1 MRRHHVQRFGWHVGI
16 ALLIALGDIW
26 LKTEVMS
33 FLFARDTSFYPIFN
47 GFSLNVVW
55 NTGVSFGLF
64 RALPPFVL
72 LGITGGFVVGLLI
85 WLYKNDQPRER
96 WALSLIIGGAVG
108 NIRDRILYGAVFDF
122 LDFYVGPYHWPAF
135 NLADSCIVVGVL
147 LLIYSQIVSKKR
159 V

>member
-1 MRRHHVQRFGWHVGI
+1 MHRQHVQRFGWHVGV

-26 LKTEVMS
+26 LKTAVMS
-33 FLFARDTSFYPIFN
+33 FLFSRDTSFYPIFN
-47 GFSLNVVW
+47 GFNLNVVW

-64 RALPPFVL
+64 QALPPFVL

-122 LDFYVGPYHWPAF
+122 LDFYVGSYHWPAF

-147 LLIYSQIVSKKR
+147 MLFYSQIVSKKK

>member
-1 MRRHHVQRFGWHVGI
+1 MHRQHVQRFGWHVGI

-33 FLFARDTSFYPIFN
+33 FLFSRDTSFYPIFN
-47 GFSLNVVW
+47 GFNLNVVW

-64 RALPPFVL
+64 QALPPFVL

-122 LDFYVGPYHWPAF
+122 LDFYVGSYHWPAF

-147 LLIYSQIVSKKR
+147 MLLYSQIVSKKK

>member
-1 MRRHHVQRFGWHVGI
+1 MHRHYVQRFGWHVGI
-16 ALLIALGDIW
+16 ALLIALADIW
-26 LKTEVMS
+26 MKTEVMS
-33 FLFARDTSFYPIFN
+33 FLFSRDTSFYPIFN
-47 GFSLNVVW
+47 GFNLNVVW

-85 WLYKNDQPRER
+85 WLYKNDQPCER

>member
-1 MRRHHVQRFGWHVGI
+1 
-16 ALLIALGDIW
+16 LN
-26 LKTEVMS
+26 
-33 FLFARDTSFYPIFN
+33 PIFN
-47 GFSLNVVW
+47 GFNLNVVW

-85 WLYKNDQPRER
+85 WLYKNDQPCER

>member
-1 MRRHHVQRFGWHVGI
+1 MHRQHVQRFGWHVGV

-26 LKTEVMS
+26 LKTAVMS
-33 FLFARDTSFYPIFN
+33 FLFSRDTSFYPIFN
-47 GFSLNVVW
+47 GFNLNVVW

-64 RALPPFVL
+64 QALPPFVL

-122 LDFYVGPYHWPAF
+122 LDFYVGSYHWPAF

-147 LLIYSQIVSKKR
+147 MLLYSQIVSKKK